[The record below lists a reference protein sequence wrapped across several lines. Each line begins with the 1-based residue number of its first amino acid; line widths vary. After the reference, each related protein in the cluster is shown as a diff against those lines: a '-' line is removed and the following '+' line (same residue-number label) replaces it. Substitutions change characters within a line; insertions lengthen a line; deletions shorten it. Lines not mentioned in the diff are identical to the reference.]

1 MLICAKCH
9 RSNAP
14 WAKLCNA
21 CKESLTDSSP
31 DTWMAPALQTQNEP
45 PQPLEPK
52 TVTVVE
58 NWNPDT
64 EWHGAEDIDTTK
76 ILDARSNEPPTLS
89 RFDSQP
95 IPVTSRSR
103 LEAEHFEFEHPNRS
117 SSKRLFGLIS
127 GLICIGVLGSWA
139 INYLHSTTQTA
150 NSRQV
155 STAKSTPDKAAAA
168 LGAIKSSANAPNSS
182 ETIEQVVPNSQL
194 KPLMKPPAPS
204 TPAARNTTV
213 LPSQTGETLRAQA
226 EAQKPRAP
234 VFVMS
239 ASEAIATTPADTARI
254 SGPRPQ
260 IHTQSTARKAEPKPV
275 ENRPENRP
283 IAKVAPRSETKFD
296 AGSGVGSGITS
307 GASTQSANPSLVK
320 ADTKTPRYPVL
331 VPVPAAGSGSNSAKN
346 SKAEQRAELGNQGAG
361 AAYPAESSTAQ
372 SSTSESTPIS
382 RLHLQQQ
389 MDCRNAA
396 FLNKGICEERT
407 RLSFCKSR
415 GSEHPDCSPNG
426 NRFDP

>member
-1 MLICAKCH
+1 
-9 RSNAP
+9 
-14 WAKLCNA
+14 
-21 CKESLTDSSP
+21 
-31 DTWMAPALQTQNEP
+31 MAPTLQTQSEP
-45 PQPLEPK
+45 LAPLEPK
-52 TVTVVE
+52 TVTMDE
-58 NWNPDT
+58 NWNPET

-103 LEAEHFEFEHPNRS
+103 LEEEHFEFEHPNRS

-127 GLICIGVLGSWA
+127 GLICIGVLGTWA
-139 INYLHSTTQTA
+139 ISYLHSTTQTA
-150 NSRQV
+150 NSRQA
-155 STAKSTPDKAAAA
+155 STATSKPDTAAAA
-168 LGAIKSSANAPNSS
+168 LGAIKNPANMPNSS

-194 KPLMKPPAPS
+194 KPLTKPLAPS
-204 TPAARNTTV
+204 TPATRNITAP
-213 LPSQTGETLRAQA
+213 PSQTGGTLPAPT
-226 EAQKPRAP
+226 ESPKPQAP

-239 ASEAIATTPADTARI
+239 ASEAIATKPTDNARI
-254 SGPRPQ
+254 SGPRTQ
-260 IHTQSTARKAEPKPV
+260 IHTQSTARKAEPKLV

-296 AGSGVGSGITS
+296 AGSGGGSSISTGINP
-307 GASTQSANPSLVK
+307 GVSTQSANTSLVK

-331 VPVPAAGSGSNSAKN
+331 VPVPAAGIGSNSAKN

-361 AAYPAESSTAQ
+361 AAYPAESSMAQ
-372 SSTSESTPIS
+372 SSASESTPIS

-389 MDCRNAA
+389 MDCSNAA

-407 RLSFCKSR
+407 RLSFCKNR
-415 GSEHPDCSPNG
+415 GSEHPDCRPNS